1 MLCSPNKNCTQRV
14 IGALA
19 CCFSTG
25 NKKQGY
31 TRKYLFEGPH
41 TCTPQR
47 GPNNLETRRATNK
60 EIDKC
65 NDKKTVVVVAASSNV
80 PTSITDTKEGTHRF
94 AVRRIR

>member
-1 MLCSPNKNCTQRV
+1 L
-14 IGALA
+14 LA
-19 CCFSTG
+19 ASLPETRSRE
-25 NKKQGY
+25 GY